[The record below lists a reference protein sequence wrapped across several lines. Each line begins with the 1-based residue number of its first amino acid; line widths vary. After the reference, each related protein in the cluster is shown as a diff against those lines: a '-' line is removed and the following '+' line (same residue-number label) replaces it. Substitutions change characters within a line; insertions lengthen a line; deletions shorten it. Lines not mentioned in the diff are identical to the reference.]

1 RLEHPH
7 IARLLG
13 GGSTDDG
20 EPFLVM
26 ELVEGQQ
33 LLDYCRSNAL
43 DLRGR
48 LRLFL
53 QVASA
58 VEHAHR
64 HLVVHRDLKPAN
76 ILVHPASGPKLL
88 DFGIAKWLDAGSDLP
103 DLTRPQERL
112 LTPDYAS
119 PEQVTGRPVTTAS
132 DVYSLG
138 VVLCEML
145 TGRRPRQLEG
155 LTPADQER
163 RLTDTPPSR
172 PSTLARLA
180 AAEDRSADPGGD
192 RPGGPALGA
201 LPNQLRGD
209 LDTIILRALATD
221 PERRYASVRDVASD
235 IERYLR
241 GEPVLARP
249 DSWSYRGG
257 KWVRRHPWGAAA
269 VAAIASLVVA
279 GVAGLVVYSQQ
290 LERERDRAVA
300 AQVEARSVSD
310 FLMHLFEVSD
320 PGNSRGET
328 VTAREL
334 LDRGVKSI
342 GDGLEDEPEVRAS
355 LLQTLA
361 DVHRSL
367 GLEERAA
374 ELHRR
379 ALDGRR
385 RHLGPGH
392 LETARSHD
400 RLGDT
405 LRKLGELGESER
417 HLRRALRIRGDRLP
431 PDAIELAETLNHLG
445 LLLSERGDRGAAEP
459 MLRRSLAI
467 RLATLGPDHPET
479 AVSRSNLGQ
488 LLLAERRLDEAATL
502 LEAVLA
508 SRRNTLGEDHPKVA
522 LSLHTLGSL
531 RQAQGRLDEAE
542 ALFRGAL
549 DIRRRVLPG
558 SHPAIAQSLNNLASL
573 LHDDL
578 RLEEAGALYRESIE
592 VDRRGAGHLAVEH
605 AFTLNNLGSLL

>member
-1 RLEHPH
+1 
-7 IARLLG
+7 
-13 GGSTDDG
+13 
-20 EPFLVM
+20 
-26 ELVEGQQ
+26 
-33 LLDYCRSNAL
+33 
-43 DLRGR
+43 
-48 LRLFL
+48 
-53 QVASA
+53 
-58 VEHAHR
+58 
-64 HLVVHRDLKPAN
+64 
-76 ILVHPASGPKLL
+76 
-88 DFGIAKWLDAGSDLP
+88 
-103 DLTRPQERL
+103 
-112 LTPDYAS
+112 
-119 PEQVTGRPVTTAS
+119 
-132 DVYSLG
+132 
-138 VVLCEML
+138 
-145 TGRRPRQLEG
+145 RRF
-155 LTPADQER
+155 
-163 RLTDTPPSR
+163 TDTPPSR
-172 PSTLARLA
+172 PSTLARQA
-180 AAEDRSADPGGD
+180 AAEDRSAD
-192 RPGGPALGA
+192 RPGGPDFGA

-221 PERRYASVRDVASD
+221 PERRYASVRDFAGD

-269 VAAIASLVVA
+269 VAAITALVVA
-279 GVAGLVVYSQQ
+279 GVAGLVVYSQH

-300 AQVEARSVSD
+300 AQAEARSVSD
-310 FLMHLFEVSD
+310 FLMHLFEVAD

-334 LDRGVKSI
+334 LDRGVESI

-367 GLEERAA
+367 GLQERAA

-385 RHLGPGH
+385 RHLGSDH

-431 PDAIELAETLNHLG
+431 PDAIELAETLNNLG
-445 LLLSERGDRGAAEP
+445 LLLSERGDRSAAEP

-467 RLATLGPDHPET
+467 RRAKLGPDHGET

-488 LLLAERRLDEAATL
+488 LLLAERRLDEASTL
-502 LEAVLA
+502 LEAALA

-522 LSLHTLGSL
+522 LSLHSLGSL
-531 RQAQGRLDEAE
+531 RQAQGRL
-542 ALFRGAL
+542 
-549 DIRRRVLPG
+549 
-558 SHPAIAQSLNNLASL
+558 
-573 LHDDL
+573 
-578 RLEEAGALYRESIE
+578 
-592 VDRRGAGHLAVEH
+592 
-605 AFTLNNLGSLL
+605 